1 MKLTLI
7 TTIFALF
14 MAFSVHALT
23 LQEAKKAGFLGELP
37 NGYIGLITS
46 NDEAKS
52 IMESVNQKRLARF
65 QQIAK
70 KNGLSVAQ
78 VAELAGAKFM
88 AKTSSGNFIQ
98 NSAGKWVQK

>member
-7 TTIFALF
+7 TTLFALLLS
-14 MAFSVHALT
+14 FSANALT

-37 NGYIGLITS
+37 NGYIGLVTA

-52 IMESVNQKRLARF
+52 IMAMVNQKRLVHF
-65 QQIAK
+65 KKIAV

-78 VAELAGAKFM
+78 VAELAGAKFI
-88 AKTSSGNFIQ
+88 AKTSGGNFIK
-98 NSAGKWVQK
+98 NSAGKWVKK